1 MLNIAVKLFR
11 KEPVQIALLLVA
23 LLCISFWNVL
33 FSDSTLMTAT
43 FVSGTMPHG
52 PYGYSGY
59 AVLDVPVRDAGAT
72 AWAIEPW
79 DKLLSRMYQSGQLP
93 LWNPHQAAGKP
104 LAGNMQSAPFF
115 PLKAAL
121 YVVPEEY
128 WSYARDLCLLLQLLI
143 AGFFTFLFART
154 AGVGRIGAFGAASA
168 FTFCGYFILYLGM
181 ADLHAEILIPA
192 LLYAFERVLSYRS
205 LSSLLFAATVVCFSI
220 LGGMPEAFFF
230 SFFFAGLY
238 YIYRVLDQM
247 IDKGSGLSFVLSS
260 LGRAGGAAVLGIL
273 LSSFYLLPFVEF
285 LPLSYHS
292 HSPGMGLAF
301 YWPATAISIV
311 VPYFLGGPLGGW
323 HPSFGTWTMPYVG
336 ILPVALALLALHRYR
351 KGPRL
356 GYFFAGF
363 SVFFLLKA
371 YGAPLVNWVGLLP
384 GFNVSVFP
392 KYCAPEFSF
401 CVAMLAGLGLDRVYR
416 GQVSLRRVLITG
428 GLLVTVVGGFLLY
441 HRQDMIAN
449 DIVEYV
455 LDEARVA
462 LVFILLFCVPFLLL
476 RLASL
481 VASSSRFQG
490 WRREIVAGVRPL
502 DLPTRVGEEGVTRL
516 LSSLRDRKL
525 YLLVFLSAVFL
536 FLGHRAGLLASPF
549 YSMSLYSI
557 DVGDENDEAYVQGFH
572 QRERNEWDGS
582 FFRWSKAHSSIVLPG
597 ARNLPLEIK
606 LAVNG
611 SRPEDQAAPQVR
623 LIAHGQELASFTAEK
638 ELRTYEFRYTPAAL
652 SPAKDLV
659 LEIYSDTFAPPTDQA
674 QRTLG
679 VLVSSL
685 EATPIAGPWWYADW
699 VSIAAL
705 SVAIAMSYLVLH
717 SLGATPSSSLVG
729 ALILLALVCCA
740 MTISGQAVARLS
752 LYLPL
757 LVPALCGLCYAA
769 LRVVS
774 PRHSQHVSVALLGF
788 LLVELLVYLPKERA
802 QRYDPFT
809 TPPYVEFLKEDPEKH
824 RVMGLDLVLFPD
836 TASAHGIDD
845 IADLDA
851 MYVDRYF
858 SFILRF
864 VCPSCRDRVTSQG
877 SPLFDSKFVD
887 LLNVKY
893 LLTTYPLQGRWRTTS
908 QMTPTLLETC
918 RAMAPQG
925 GLVSADEQWTIQG
938 DTRLVL
944 LQSAGS
950 RLDCPL
956 KVPDRSTMLRFGV
969 GMDPIVWRSGETEG
983 DGVLCEVYVTSS
995 GTQHTVFSKYIDPKN
1010 RPADRKW
1017 HDAYVDLTS
1026 YRGQDVTLSLVTSP
1040 GSDQDDRGDWAGW
1053 SGLALVKASRAFAEL
1068 PWWAWTPWLSRSAG
1082 PDAHEEKWEL
1092 VYEDEIKVYRN
1103 NQVLP
1108 RAFIVHHAQVVTGET
1123 EVLETMDS
1131 PSFDPRT
1138 TVVLEEELPAEI
1150 VQALEVIPPEDGS
1163 TARIVD
1169 YDPGRVSI
1177 ETTLG
1182 SPGFLVLSD
1191 TYYPGWKALVD
1202 GQESKIY
1209 AADYLFR
1216 AVYLEQGEHKV
1227 EFVYDPLS
1235 FRVGLCLSAG
1245 ALTSVLGCAMITTI
1259 RRKAR

>member
-1 MLNIAVKLFR
+1 
-11 KEPVQIALLLVA
+11 VQTALLLVA
-23 LLCISFWNVL
+23 LLCIFFRNVV
-33 FSDSTLMTAT
+33 FSDSTLLTAT
-43 FVSGTMPHG
+43 FVSGTMPQG

-72 AWAIEPW
+72 GWTIEPW
-79 DKLLSRMYQSGQLP
+79 DKLISRMYQSGQLP
-93 LWNPHQAAGKP
+93 LWNPHQAGGAP
-104 LAGNMQSAPFF
+104 LAANMQSAPFF
-115 PLKAAL
+115 PLNAPIYL
-121 YVVPEEY
+121 VPQEY
-128 WSYARDLCLLLQLLI
+128 WPYAKDLTLLFQLFV

-154 AGVGRIGAFGAASA
+154 VGIGRIGALGAATA
-168 FTFCGYFILYLGM
+168 FMVCGYLVLYLG
-181 ADLHAEILIPA
+181 LPHQRAEILIPA
-192 LLYAFERVLSYRS
+192 VLYAFERVVSRS
-205 LSSLLFAATVVCFSI
+205 NLSSILFAATVVCFSI
-220 LGGMPEAFFF
+220 LGGMPEAFFL
-230 SFFFAGLY
+230 SFFFAGFY
-238 YIYRVLDQM
+238 YIYRMLEQM
-247 IDKGSGLSFVLSS
+247 IDRGLGLSFVVSS
-260 LGRAGGAAVLGIL
+260 VGHAVGAAALGVL
-273 LSSFYLLPFVEF
+273 LSSFCLLPFIEF
-285 LPLSYHS
+285 LLLSYHA
-292 HSPGMGLAF
+292 HPPGVGFAQ
-301 YWPATAISIV
+301 YAPATAISTL
-311 VPYFLGGPLGGW
+311 VPYFLGGAQSGW
-323 HPSFGTWTMPYVG
+323 QPPYSTMWSVPYVG
-336 ILPVALALLALHRYR
+336 ILPVALALLALRRYS

-371 YGAPLVNWVGLLP
+371 YGAPLVNWVSLLP
-384 GFNVSVFP
+384 GFSVTIFP
-392 KYCAPEFSF
+392 KYGAPEFSF
-401 CVAMLAGLGLDRVYR
+401 CVAMLAGLGLERVYHA
-416 GQVSLRRVLITG
+416 QVSLRRVLITG
-428 GLLVTVVGGFLLY
+428 GLLVAVVGAFFLY
-441 HRQDMIAN
+441 HRQAMIEY
-449 DIVEYV
+449 DVVEYV

-462 LVFILLFCVPFLLL
+462 LVFILLFSVPFLLL

-481 VASSSRFQG
+481 VASSSRFQD
-490 WRREIVAGVRPL
+490 WRRQIVAGVRPL

-516 LSSLRDRKL
+516 LQSLRDRKL
-525 YLLVFLSAVFL
+525 YLLVLLSAVLL
-536 FLGHRAGLLASPF
+536 FLGHRAGLLASSF

-597 ARNLPLEIK
+597 ARNVPLVIR
-606 LAVNG
+606 LAING
-611 SRPEDQAAPQVR
+611 WRPEDQAAPEVR
-623 LIAHGQELASFTAEK
+623 VSAHGRELARFTAEK
-638 ELRTYEFRYTPAAL
+638 ELRTYEFRYTPAVL

-659 LEIYSDTFAPPTDQA
+659 LEISSDTFAPPTDQA

-679 VLVSSL
+679 VVVRSL
-685 EATPIAGPWWYADW
+685 QATPIAGPWWCADW

-705 SVAIAMSYLVLH
+705 SVAIAISYLVLH

-729 ALILLALVCCA
+729 ALILLALLCCA

-774 PRHSQHVSVALLGF
+774 PRGSKHVSVALLG
-788 LLVELLVYLPKERA
+788 LLVVELLVYLPKERA
-802 QRYDPFT
+802 QRYDPFV
-809 TPPYVEFLKEDPEKH
+809 TPPYVEFLKEDPEKY
-824 RVMGLDLVLFPD
+824 RVMGLDLVLYPD

-845 IADLDA
+845 MENLDA
-851 MYVDRYF
+851 MNVGRY
-858 SFILRF
+858 SAFIRRF
-864 VCPSCRDRVTSQG
+864 ICPNCRDRVTSQG
-877 SPLFDSKFVD
+877 SPLFDSEILD
-887 LLNVKY
+887 LSNIEY
-893 LLTTYPLQGRWRTTS
+893 LLTIYPLEGRWRTERW
-908 QMTPTLLETC
+908 MTPALLETC
-918 RAMAPQG
+918 QTTAPQG
-925 GLVSADEQWTIQG
+925 GVVSADEQWTIQG

-956 KVPDRSTMLRFGV
+956 KVPDRLTMLRFGV
-969 GMDPIVWRSGETEG
+969 GMDPTAWRSGETEG

-995 GTQHTVFSKYIDPKN
+995 GSQHTVFSKYIDPKI
-1010 RPADRKW
+1010 RPAEMKW
-1017 HDAYVDLTS
+1017 HDAYVDLTP

-1053 SGLALVKASRAFAEL
+1053 SELALVKASPAFAEL
-1068 PWWAWTPWLSRSAG
+1068 PGWAWTPWLSRSAG

-1092 VYEDEIKVYRN
+1092 VYEDEIRVYRN

-1123 EVLETMDS
+1123 EVLDTMDS

-1150 VQALEVIPPEDGS
+1150 VQALELIAPEDGS

-1191 TYYPGWKALVD
+1191 TYYPGWRVSVD
-1202 GQESKIY
+1202 GHESTIY

-1216 AVYLEQGEHKV
+1216 AVYLEAGKHSV
-1227 EFVYDPLS
+1227 EFIYDPLS
-1235 FRVGLCLSAG
+1235 FKLGFSLGVGTL
-1245 ALTSVLGCAMITTI
+1245 LGILAYVIMT
-1259 RRKAR
+1259 KAR